1 MDRGECPRLQ
11 EKRTNRLGRYGLT
24 VVAQEQ
30 REFLCRLTPDRALES
45 PEDAFAFLQDR
56 GLLTRT
62 PDSALPSFF
71 AACHEDPYAPGS
83 RGFGSWPATKY
94 PWYFELAE
102 RPDVHELRV
111 HNGKSIL
118 FSDETHTLVD
128 PVCRAELARME
139 QHDDWAR
146 LLAHLADAGPS
157 TLEDLQTE
165 LGLKPKELKSL
176 RYPLERCGAVV
187 SRSLRVDLPGGRH
200 THTSELL
207 RYDQAYPEP
216 AAANGGLDDL
226 VVAAVRAAVVAP
238 EREITRKWFSWRWLF
253 DDDFVERLVSDGR
266 LERLEPGVV
275 TVPQSGWR
283 ERHRGSGGR
292 V

>member
-1 MDRGECPRLQ
+1 MSRSPFDGQGESPCLQ
-11 EKRTNRLGRYGLT
+11 GKRTNRLKRYGLT

-30 REFLCRLTPDRALES
+30 RDFLCRLTPDRALES
-45 PEDAFAFLQDR
+45 PEDAFAFLGDR

-71 AACHEDPYAPGS
+71 EACHEDSYSPGS
-83 RGFGSWPATKY
+83 PGFGSWPATKY

-118 FSDETHTLVD
+118 FTDETLAFVD
-128 PVCRAELARME
+128 AICRAELARME
-139 QHDDWAR
+139 QQDEWAP
-146 LLAHLADAGPS
+146 LLAHLGGAGPS
-157 TLEDLQTE
+157 TLEDLRTE
-165 LGLKPKELKSL
+165 LDLKPKELKSL
-176 RYPLERCGAVV
+176 RYPLERCGAIV
-187 SRSLRVDLPGGRH
+187 SRSLRVELPDGGH

-216 AAANGGLDDL
+216 SSGGGLEDL
-226 VVAAVRAAVVAP
+226 IVAAVRAAVVAP

-253 DDDFVERLVSDGR
+253 DDSFVEGLVSEGR
-266 LERLEPGVV
+266 LARPEPGLV
-275 TVPQSGWR
+275 TVPEFG
-283 ERHRGSGGR
+283 
-292 V
+292 